1 MADTAHV
8 KKAPE
13 TVFPRR
19 VTPAASGS
27 LRLHG
32 LVLVCVF
39 TALLLAVF
47 AMGLSMDDSAWDVN
61 FQEKNLVPSRAHFF
75 GTDWLGRDMFARTI
89 RGLTTSILVGVIA
102 SAVSALMAVILGIA
116 SALMGRKTDA
126 LISRLVDLFL
136 SIPHLVLLILISI
149 VTGKGLLGVLAGVAA
164 THWTSLTRVIRAE
177 VLVLKNQPYIA
188 AARALGKDSWWI
200 ARRHLLPHV
209 VPQFITGLVLL
220 FPHAIL
226 HEASITFLGFGL
238 SPEQPAIGVILSESM
253 RYLSAG
259 MWWLAVF
266 PGLCLLLVVLLF
278 DAIGEKLRLLLNPW
292 TTQY

>member
-1 MADTAHV
+1 MN
-8 KKAPE
+8 
-13 TVFPRR
+13 
-19 VTPAASGS
+19 
-27 LRLHG
+27 RLCTLG
-32 LVLVCVF
+32 LLCLLS
-39 TALLLAVF
+39 ALLLVVF
-47 AMGLSMDDSAWDVN
+47 AAGLSMDSSAWDVN
-61 FQEKNLVPSRAHFF
+61 FQEKNLVPSGAHFF

-89 RGLTTSILVGVIA
+89 RGLTTSILTGVIA
-102 SAVSALMAVILGIA
+102 SAVSAVMAVILGIA
-116 SALMGRKTDA
+116 AALMGRKTDA

-136 SIPHLVLLILISI
+136 SIPHLILLILISI
-149 VTGKGLLGVLAGVAA
+149 VVGKGLLGVLTGVAA
-164 THWTSLTRVIRAE
+164 THWTGLTRVIRAE
-177 VLVLKNQPYIA
+177 VLALKTQPYIA
-188 AARALGKDSWWI
+188 ASKALGKSSWWI
-200 ARRHLLPHV
+200 ARRHILPHV
-209 VPQFITGLVLL
+209 VPQFIVGLVLL

-292 TTQY
+292 TAQT

>member
-1 MADTAHV
+1 MADATRARE
-8 KKAPE
+8 KARG
-13 TVFPRR
+13 TVFPR
-19 VTPAASGS
+19 ASGS
-27 LRLHG
+27 LRLRG
-32 LVLVCVF
+32 LGLLCVF

-47 AMGLSMDDSAWDVN
+47 AAGLSMDNAAWDVN
-61 FQEKNLVPSRAHFF
+61 FQEKNLVPSGAHPF

-89 RGLTTSILVGVIA
+89 KGLATSILVGVAA
-102 SAVSALMAVILGIA
+102 SAVSAFMALILGMA
-116 SALMGRKTDA
+116 SALVGGKTDA
-126 LISRLVDLFL
+126 VISRLVDLFL
-136 SIPHLVLLILISI
+136 SIPHMVLLILISI
-149 VTGKGLLGVLAGVAA
+149 VAGKGLLGVLAGVAA

-177 VLVLKNQPYIA
+177 ALALKNQPYIA
-188 AARALGKDSWWI
+188 ASRALGKSSWWI
-200 ARRHLLPHV
+200 ARRHLLPHI

-266 PGLCLLLVVLLF
+266 PGFCLLLVVLLF

-292 TTQY
+292 TAQN